1 MKEKISAGGTNSA
14 TEREQVT
21 FSLPLYE
28 LKEFSNNCVRSTFP
42 GEGVYVAKLSDQT
55 LHMVDVTDC
64 QGGYFNMLSLPISL
78 AIEHAV
84 GATKEH
90 LLDDYLRNMSD
101 AIGALEKKID
111 ALANGHDALHNTV
124 QENFKT
130 VHLNRDEDSTDY
142 RERLESARQE
152 LKAAVDHLC
161 SLLSASST
169 NNKGGVSE
177 EGLIKIIDSVRK

>member
-1 MKEKISAGGTNSA
+1 MKEKIPAGA
-14 TEREQVT
+14 TVPTPCKQVT

-28 LKEFSNNCVRSTFP
+28 LKEFSNDCVRSTFP
-42 GEGVYVAKLSDQT
+42 GAGVYIAELPDQT
-55 LHMVDVTDC
+55 LHMVDVTDF
-64 QGGYFNMLSLPISL
+64 QDGYFNMFPLPISL
-78 AIEHAV
+78 VVEHAV

-101 AIGALEKKID
+101 AIGALEGKID
-111 ALANGHDALHNTV
+111 ALTNGHDTLHNTV

-152 LKAAVDHLC
+152 LKDAVDHLY
-161 SLLSASST
+161 SLFSASST

-177 EGLIKIIDSVRK
+177 EGLIKIIDSVLK

>member
-1 MKEKISAGGTNSA
+1 MKEKIPAGA
-14 TEREQVT
+14 TATTSCKQAT

-42 GEGVYVAKLSDQT
+42 CEGVYVAELPDQT
-55 LHMVDVTDC
+55 LHMVDVANLQD
-64 QGGYFNMLSLPISL
+64 GYFNMFPLPISL
-78 AIEHAV
+78 VIEHAV

-111 ALANGHDALHNTV
+111 ALATRHDTLHDTV

-130 VHLNRDEDSTDY
+130 VHLNHDEDSIDY
-142 RERLESARQE
+142 RNRLESARQE
-152 LKAAVDHLC
+152 LKAAVDHLY

>member
-1 MKEKISAGGTNSA
+1 MKEKIPAGA
-14 TEREQVT
+14 TATTSCKQAT

-42 GEGVYVAKLSDQT
+42 CEGVYVAELPDQT
-55 LHMVDVTDC
+55 LHMVDVANLQD
-64 QGGYFNMLSLPISL
+64 GYFNMFPLPISL
-78 AIEHAV
+78 VIEHAV

-101 AIGALEKKID
+101 AICAMEKRID
-111 ALANGHDALHNTV
+111 YLANGHDALHNTV

-130 VHLNRDEDSTDY
+130 VHLNHDEDSIDY
-142 RERLESARQE
+142 RNRLESARQE
-152 LKAAVDHLC
+152 LKAAVDHLY

>member
-1 MKEKISAGGTNSA
+1 MKEKILAGA
-14 TEREQVT
+14 TAPTSCKQVT

-28 LKEFSNNCVRSTFP
+28 LKDFSNDSIRSTFP
-42 GEGVYVAKLSDQT
+42 GEGVYVAKIPDQA
-55 LHMVDVTDC
+55 LHVVEVTDF
-64 QGGYFNMLSLPISL
+64 QDGYCNAFPLPISL

-90 LLDDYLRNMSD
+90 LLDAYLRNMSD
-101 AIGALEKKID
+101 AIDALEKKID
-111 ALANGHDALHNTV
+111 ALANGHDTLHHTV

-130 VHLNRDEDSTDY
+130 VHLNRDEDGTDY
-142 RERLESARQE
+142 RNRLECARQE
-152 LKAAVDHLC
+152 LKAAVDHLY

>member
-1 MKEKISAGGTNSA
+1 MKEKILAGA
-14 TEREQVT
+14 TAPTPCEQVT

-28 LKEFSNNCVRSTFP
+28 LKNFSNDSIRSTFP
-42 GEGVYVAKLSDQT
+42 GEGVYIAKLPDHA
-55 LHMVDVTDC
+55 LHVVEVTDL
-64 QGGYFNMLSLPISL
+64 QEGYCNAFLLPISL

-111 ALANGHDALHNTV
+111 ALTNGHDTLHKTV

-130 VHLNRDEDSTDY
+130 VHLNHDEDSIDY
-142 RERLESARQE
+142 RNRLESARQE
-152 LKAAVDHLC
+152 LKDAVDHLY

>member
-1 MKEKISAGGTNSA
+1 MKEKIPAGA
-14 TEREQVT
+14 TAPTPCEQVT

-28 LKEFSNNCVRSTFP
+28 LKDFSNDSIRSTFP
-42 GEGVYVAKLSDQT
+42 GEGVYIAKLPEQA
-55 LHMVDVTDC
+55 LHVVEVTDC
-64 QGGYFNMLSLPISL
+64 NAFSLPISL
-78 AIEHAV
+78 VIEHAV
-84 GATKEH
+84 GATKES

-111 ALANGHDALHNTV
+111 ALTNGHDTLHNTV

-142 RERLESARQE
+142 RNRLESARQE
-152 LKAAVDHLC
+152 LKDAVDHLY
-161 SLLSASST
+161 SLFSASST
-169 NNKGGVSE
+169 NNKGGISE

>member
-1 MKEKISAGGTNSA
+1 MKEKILAGA
-14 TEREQVT
+14 TAPTPCEQVT

-28 LKEFSNNCVRSTFP
+28 LKDFSNDSIRSTFP
-42 GEGVYVAKLSDQT
+42 GEGVYIAKLPN
-55 LHMVDVTDC
+55 LALNIVDVTDL
-64 QGGYFNMLSLPISL
+64 QGGYLNTIPLPISL
-78 AIEHAV
+78 VIEHAV

-111 ALANGHDALHNTV
+111 TLATRHDTLHKTV

-152 LKAAVDHLC
+152 LKDAVDHLY
-161 SLLSASST
+161 SLFSASST

>member
-1 MKEKISAGGTNSA
+1 MKEKLPTSDTNSA

-42 GEGVYVAKLSDQT
+42 CEGVYVAKLPDQT
-55 LHMVDVTDC
+55 LHMVDVISLQD
-64 QGGYFNMLSLPISL
+64 GYFNMFPLPISL
-78 AIEHAV
+78 VIEHAV

-90 LLDDYLRNMSD
+90 LLDVYIRDMAN
-101 AIGALEKKID
+101 AIVSLETKLD
-111 ALANGHDALHNTV
+111 ALANRHETLHDTV

-130 VHLNRDEDSTDY
+130 VHFNHNEDSTDY
-142 RERLESARQE
+142 RDRLESARKE
-152 LKAAVDHLC
+152 LKDAVDHLHRV
-161 SLLSASST
+161 LSVSS
-169 NNKGGVSE
+169 NNKAGISE

>member
-1 MKEKISAGGTNSA
+1 MKEKIPADSA
-14 TEREQVT
+14 TASTSCEQVT
-21 FSLPLYE
+21 FSLPLYG

-42 GEGVYVAKLSDQT
+42 CEGVYVAKLPDQT
-55 LHMVDVTDC
+55 LHMVDVPSLQD
-64 QGGYFNMLSLPISL
+64 GYFNTFPLPISIV
-78 AIEHAV
+78 IEHAV
-84 GATKEH
+84 GVTKEH

-111 ALANGHDALHNTV
+111 ALTYGHDTLHNTV

-130 VHLNRDEDSTDY
+130 VHLNHDEDSTDY
-142 RERLESARQE
+142 RNRLESARQE
-152 LKAAVDHLC
+152 LKDAVDHLY
-161 SLLSASST
+161 SLFSASST